1 EVYLELFLVE
11 SIIKSGSSER
21 TKLPGSD
28 SRINC
33 DSSFCGKR
41 LCGLVET
48 SGSSFFLLCL
58 SLVLSS

>member
-1 EVYLELFLVE
+1 SLPRAVLGRVNHKER
-11 SIIKSGSSER
+11 IIGDA
-21 TKLPGSD
+21 KLPGSD

-58 SLVLSS
+58 SFVLSS